1 MFEDEVVDVCL
12 EVSELLFLADAGVG
26 SDTLQ
31 PAKGLWYKCLCLCF
45 SVAAERLL
53 YECVSVCCSRQLIPG
68 TQRKSLN
75 VCLCLAAGCQ
85 TIFKSTRLTQDHS
98 HVPLSSSSVGGN

>member
-1 MFEDEVVDVCL
+1 MDVCL
-12 EVSELLFLADAGVG
+12 EVFELFFLADAGGG
-26 SDTLQ
+26 SDTHQ
-31 PAKGLWYKCLCLCF
+31 PAKELWYKCLCV

-53 YECVSVCCSRQLIPG
+53 YECVSVCCSQQLIPG

-75 VCLCLAAGCQ
+75 ACLCLTAGCQ
-85 TIFKSTRLTQDHS
+85 TLFKSPRLTQDHS

>member
-31 PAKGLWYKCLCLCF
+31 PTKGLWYKC
-45 SVAAERLL
+45 
-53 YECVSVCCSRQLIPG
+53 
-68 TQRKSLN
+68 
-75 VCLCLAAGCQ
+75 
-85 TIFKSTRLTQDHS
+85 
-98 HVPLSSSSVGGN
+98 PLSVFLGGS